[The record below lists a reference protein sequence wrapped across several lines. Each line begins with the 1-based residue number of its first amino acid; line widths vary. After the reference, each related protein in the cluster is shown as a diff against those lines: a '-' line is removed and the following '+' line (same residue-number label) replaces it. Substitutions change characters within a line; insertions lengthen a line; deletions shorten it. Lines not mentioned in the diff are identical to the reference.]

1 MRDGNSSGPAGPGDP
16 ASAGSAVEPASV
28 HVIVERGRTGVVL
41 SGEVAADLAEATA
54 DAEAAGQPIDV
65 DAQHVTFIDS
75 SGVAFLARLATRVQG
90 PVRVLNA
97 PESVR
102 FLLQVTRMHEL
113 LEVVDDEPEDEP
125 EDELEATPDPSGL
138 PTIGPLGRV
147 RPEPPDVIA

>member
-1 MRDGNSSGPAGPGDP
+1 M
-16 ASAGSAVEPASV
+16 
-28 HVIVERGRTGVVL
+28 
-41 SGEVAADLAEATA
+41 
-54 DAEAAGQPIDV
+54 
-65 DAQHVTFIDS
+65 TFIDS